1 MLPLYQTYL
10 SPHLTRAELLLLSI
24 LIQMLQIHKWVRL
37 ESLANRLPIPITFES
52 RRKKLQRFLSLKVLD
67 VEKLWF
73 PILSEILK
81 CYYSSDKPLYLVIDR
96 TRWQN
101 LNILMVSVI
110 YYQRAIPVYFELLE
124 KKGNSSVCKQIEV
137 LKKIFPVFKN
147 YQAVLL
153 GDREFCG
160 VDLAKWLTET
170 GSMKF
175 VLRVK
180 KNEYFAENGDWKD
193 LSSLGLQPGMS
204 IYYEGVKITKSKGFK
219 PINIAAKWKKN
230 YRNKKSKEPWFLM
243 TNLSGLSAAILAY
256 QKRMG
261 IEEMFRDFKKGGYNL
276 EATQLEGK
284 RLLSLL
290 IIITLAYTEA
300 ILWGDSLQS
309 KGVSHYVG
317 RPQEAQRSTR
327 RHSRFYLGLHG
338 RDWVDSIK
346 IFSEEVQELLS
357 LSPQKRPDY
366 QRGRRAE
373 TLIGHCF

>member
-1 MLPLYQTYL
+1 
-10 SPHLTRAELLLLSI
+10 
-24 LIQMLQIHKWVRL
+24 
-37 ESLANRLPIPITFES
+37 
-52 RRKKLQRFLSLKVLD
+52 
-67 VEKLWF
+67 
-73 PILSEILK
+73 
-81 CYYSSDKPLYLVIDR
+81 LVIDR

-101 LNILMVSVI
+101 LKVLRVSVL

-124 KKGNSSVCKQIEV
+124 KKGNSSVGKQIEV

-153 GDREFCG
+153 GGRQGCAFSDREFCRVG
-160 VDLAKWLTET
+160 LAKWLTET
-170 GSMKF
+170 GSVKF
-175 VLRVK
+175 ALRVK
-180 KNEYFAENGDWKD
+180 KNEYFTENCDWKD

-230 YRNKKSKEPWFLM
+230 YRDKKSKELWFLM
-243 TNLSGLSAAILAY
+243 TNLSELSTSILAY

-261 IEEMFRDFKKGGYNL
+261 IEEMFRYFKKGGYNL

-300 ILWGDSLQS
+300 ILWEDSLQS

-338 RDWVDSIK
+338 RDWVDSSK

-366 QRGRRAE
+366 QRGRRAK